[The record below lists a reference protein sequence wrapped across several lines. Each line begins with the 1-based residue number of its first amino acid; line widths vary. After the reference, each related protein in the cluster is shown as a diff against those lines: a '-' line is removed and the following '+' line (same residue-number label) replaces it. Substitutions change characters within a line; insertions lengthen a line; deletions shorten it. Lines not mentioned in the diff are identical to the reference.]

1 MNNIK
6 KNILHVMATVFN
18 MDVVN
23 IHDDA
28 APGLVEAW
36 DSLRHMTLI
45 VSLEEEFGIR
55 FTDDEMT
62 DLLNLKLIQQIIS
75 SKFPNHD
82 I

>member
-1 MNNIK
+1 MNNVK
-6 KNILHVMATVFN
+6 ERILYVMATVFE
-18 MDVVN
+18 MEVIN
-23 IHDDA
+23 IQDDA

-62 DLLNLKLIQQIIS
+62 DLLNLHLIYEVIS
-75 SKFPNHD
+75 SKFAHSN

>member
-6 KNILHVMATVFN
+6 EKILYVMATVFE
-18 MDVVN
+18 MEIIN
-23 IHDDA
+23 IQDDA

-62 DLLNLKLIQQIIS
+62 DLLNLELIHKIVS
-75 SKFPNHD
+75 SKLSTCN